1 LRCRRERIE
10 LSGIGACDGTADAS
24 TKIALAQT

>member
-10 LSGIGACDGTADAS
+10 LSGIGAWDGTADACS
-24 TKIALAQT
+24 KIALAHG